1 VIDSKYLPAFDGWLR
16 TMGEDVLS
24 LANLLE
30 TSDAPLPFRQASA
43 QALQYLLRSTELI
56 PEGLEA
62 LGYLEGAFAF
72 RVIAQHALDDGP
84 DELSGDAST
93 DDDSTDERPV
103 DGPTG
108 DDLTDE
114 GLTDDDPTDERP
126 VDGPTGDDLTDEG
139 LTDEGLGDDPTD
151 DGFAADRFG
160 HGLTDDDSADPDPRD
175 EGATDDRPRD
185 DGSPQAGAPD
195 DGHRAGSRG
204 VDRADRV
211 ELTEGRVPR
220 LAADVELIREFL
232 EDDMP
237 RLLELTLAPA
247 ATSRA
252 GRSAADVLVDAALR
266 GVTLR
271 DARQWVERYRAPELR
286 ASEQELVKLRS
297 FFRTRLR
304 REA

>member
-1 VIDSKYLPAFDGWLR
+1 VTIDSKYLPAFDGWLR

-84 DELSGDAST
+84 GELSGDDST
-93 DDDSTDERPV
+93 DGGSREEGSRDERPV

-108 DDLTDE
+108 DDLTDD
-114 GLTDDDPTDERP
+114 GLTDD
-126 VDGPTGDDLTDEG
+126 G
-139 LTDEGLGDDPTD
+139 LTDDGLTDDGLGDDPTD

-160 HGLTDDDSADPDPRD
+160 HGLTDDDRADPDPPD

-185 DGSPQAGAPD
+185 DGSAQAGAPD
-195 DGHRAGSRG
+195 DGHRAGSGR
-204 VDRADRV
+204 VDRV

-252 GRSAADVLVDAALR
+252 GRSAADVLEDAALR

-304 REA
+304 REHAERAVDV